1 MIQADKRIW
10 RYLVGEPLPTSAFEE
25 ERLTNAGALAILSSD
40 ALSSVAYATEEILL
54 VLVLVGSGVLG
65 LSLPIALGITLL
77 LIVIALSYRQTI
89 RAYPS
94 GGGAYTVAR
103 ENLGL
108 YPGLIAAASLMI
120 DYILTVTV
128 SVSAGIAAL
137 TSAIPVLQSFT
148 VELCLL
154 LVFLLMLANL
164 RGLRSNGQLFT
175 IPTYTFIV
183 TNLALINCGIF
194 RLATGLIATIPTAV
208 ATSVPLNL
216 FLLCRA
222 FAAGCTA
229 LTGVEAISNGVMV
242 FKSPEWQNAR
252 RTLLYMI
259 GILATMFLGI
269 TYLAYVYQIVPQEGQ
284 TVLSLLGRQILGNGA
299 FYYFLQVSTLIVLML
314 AANTSFADFPR
325 LSYFLAQ
332 DRFLPRQLL
341 LLGSRLV
348 YSNGI
353 MLLSACAAIL
363 IVIFRGETNAIIP
376 LYAVGVF
383 TSFTLSQTGM
393 VRHWFNKKT
402 SGWQVSAIINGIGA
416 VMTSLV
422 LMVIVATKFAQGAW
436 IVVLAIPGIVYL
448 FLSINR
454 HYQTFN
460 ESLSIEAIEQNPDS
474 FIPKTD
480 RFTHPAIVLVGQ
492 LHRGTI
498 EALDYAMRIGDEII
512 AIHVD
517 IGDTDRTA
525 LQKQWQELKTDIPL
539 IILDSPYRQ
548 VVAPISEFVN
558 KFEIEH
564 PGIFTTVVIPVF
576 VTQNWWQSIL
586 HNQTA
591 FYLKAALPNKRSRVI
606 SNVQYYL

>member
-1 MIQADKRIW
+1 MKPHRGIW

-25 ERLTNAGALAILSSD
+25 ERLTNTAALAVLSSD
-40 ALSSVAYATEEILL
+40 ALSSVAYATEEILI
-54 VLVLVGSGVLG
+54 VLLLAGSGALG
-65 LSLPIALGITLL
+65 LSLPIALGIALL
-77 LIVIALSYRQTI
+77 LIIIALSYRQTI

-137 TSAIPVLQSFT
+137 TSAVPALQPFV

-164 RGLRSNGQLFT
+164 RGLRSSGQLFS
-175 IPTYTFIV
+175 IPTYAFIV
-183 TNLALINCGIF
+183 TIFGLIIWGIF
-194 RLATGLIATIPTAV
+194 RQTTGQITTIPVT
-208 ATSVPLNL
+208 TTQTVPLNL

-252 RTLLYMI
+252 RTLGYMV

-269 TYLAYVYQIVPQEGQ
+269 TYLAHIYQIVPQQGQ
-284 TVLSLLGRQILGNGA
+284 TVLSLLGRSIFGNGI
-299 FYYFLQVSTLIVLML
+299 FYYFLQITTLLILML

-325 LSYFLAQ
+325 LSYFLAR

-341 LLGSRLV
+341 LLGDRLV

-353 MLLSACAAIL
+353 ILLSASAAIL
-363 IVIFRGETNAIIP
+363 VMIFRGETNAIIP

-383 TSFTLSQTGM
+383 TSFSLSQAGM
-393 VRHWFNKKT
+393 VRHWFNEKT
-402 SGWQVSAIINGIGA
+402 RGWLLSAIINGVGA
-416 VMTSLV
+416 VMTTLV
-422 LMVIVATKFAQGAW
+422 LIVIVATKFRQGAW
-436 IVVLAIPGIVYL
+436 IVVLAIPAVVYL
-448 FLSINR
+448 FLGINR
-454 HYQTFN
+454 HYRRVR
-460 ESLSIEAIEQNPDS
+460 ESLSIAGIELNRDS
-474 FIPKTD
+474 VTPIHSNIST
-480 RFTHPAIVLVGQ
+480 PAIVLVGQ
-492 LHRGTI
+492 LHRGTL
-498 EALDYAMRIGDEII
+498 EALDYARSIASEIV
-512 AIHVD
+512 AIHID
-517 IGDTDRTA
+517 IGDTDRTN
-525 LQKQWQELKTDIPL
+525 LQQQWQQLEADIPL
-539 IILDSPYRQ
+539 IILDSPYRSIIT
-548 VVAPISEFVN
+548 PMSEFVAN
-558 KFEIEH
+558 FEAQH
-564 PGIFTTVVIPVF
+564 PGRFTTVIIPVF
-576 VTQNWWQSIL
+576 VTRHWWEDFL

-591 FYLKAALPNKRSRVI
+591 LFIRVALRSKRSRVI
-606 SNVQYYL
+606 SNVRYYL

>member
-1 MIQADKRIW
+1 MKTHRGLW
-10 RYLVGEPLPTSAFEE
+10 RYLVGEPLPTSAFAE
-25 ERLTNAGALAILSSD
+25 ERLTNTAALAVLSSD

-54 VLVLVGSGVLG
+54 VLVLAGGGALG
-65 LSLPIALGITLL
+65 LSLPIALGIALL
-77 LIVIALSYRQTI
+77 LAIIALSYRQTI

-103 ENLGL
+103 ENLGI

-137 TSAIPVLQSFT
+137 TSAVPALQPFV

-164 RGLRSNGQLFT
+164 RGLRSSGQLFS
-175 IPTYTFIV
+175 IPTYAFIV
-183 TNLALINCGIF
+183 TIFGLIIWGIF
-194 RLATGLIATIPTAV
+194 RQATGQITVIPVTV
-208 ATSVPLNL
+208 TQTPISL

-252 RTLLYMI
+252 RTLGYMV
-259 GILATMFLGI
+259 GILTAMFLGI
-269 TYLAYVYQIVPQEGQ
+269 TYLAHVYQIVPESGQ
-284 TVLSLLGRQILGNGA
+284 TVLSLLGRSIFGNGI
-299 FYYFLQVSTLIVLML
+299 FYYFLQITTLLILML

-325 LSYFLAQ
+325 LSYFLAR

-341 LLGSRLV
+341 LLGDRLV

-353 MLLSACAAIL
+353 ILLSATAAIL
-363 IVIFRGETNAIIP
+363 IVIFRGQTNAIIP

-383 TSFTLSQTGM
+383 TSFSLSQAGM
-393 VRHWFNKKT
+393 VRHWFKDKT
-402 SGWQVSAIINGIGA
+402 GGWLLSTVINGIGA
-416 VMTSLV
+416 IMTTLV
-422 LMVIVATKFAQGAW
+422 LMVIVATKFKQGAW
-436 IVVLAIPGIVYL
+436 IVVLAIPAVVYL

-454 HYQTFN
+454 HYRIVR
-460 ESLSIEAIEQNPDS
+460 ERLSIDGMELNRSRTQIQTNS
-474 FIPKTD
+474 T
-480 RFTHPAIVLVGQ
+480 TPAIVLVGQ
-492 LHRGTI
+492 LHRGTV
-498 EALDYAMRIGDEII
+498 EALEYARSIASQIV

-517 IGDTDRTA
+517 IGDTDKTNL
-525 LQKQWQELKTDIPL
+525 LQQWQELEADIPL
-539 IILDSPYRQ
+539 IILDSPYRS
-548 VVAPISEFVN
+548 VVKPMSEFVAD
-558 KFEIEH
+558 FEARH
-564 PGIFTTVVIPVF
+564 PETFTTVIIPVF
-576 VTQNWWQSIL
+576 MTRHWWEDFL

-591 FYLKAALPNKRSRVI
+591 LFVRAALRNKRSRVI
-606 SNVQYYL
+606 SSVRYYL

>member
-1 MIQADKRIW
+1 MIKSDKGIW

-54 VLVLVGSGVLG
+54 VLVLVGSGALG

-77 LIVIALSYRQTI
+77 LVVITLSYRQTI
-89 RAYPS
+89 RAYPN

-108 YPGLIAAASLMI
+108 YPGLTAAASLMI
-120 DYILTVTV
+120 DYTLTVTV

-137 TSAIPVLQSFT
+137 TSAIPILQSFT

-154 LVFLLMLANL
+154 LIFLLMLTNL
-164 RGLRSNGQLFT
+164 RGLRSNGQLFV
-175 IPTYTFIV
+175 IPTYAFIV
-183 TNLALINCGIF
+183 TIFLLIICGIF
-194 RLATGLIATIPTAV
+194 RQVTGQINPIATTV
-208 ATSVPLNL
+208 TESVSLNL

-229 LTGVEAISNGVMV
+229 LTGVEAISNGVMI

-252 RTLLYMI
+252 RTLVYMV

-269 TYLAYVYQIVPQEGQ
+269 TYLAYTFQIVPQEGQ
-284 TVLSLLGRQILGNGA
+284 TVLSLLGRSIFGNNA
-299 FYYFLQVSTLIVLML
+299 FYYFLQISTLIILML
-314 AANTSFADFPR
+314 AANTSFAGFPR
-325 LSYFLAQ
+325 LCYLLAQ

-341 LLGSRLV
+341 LLGDRLV

-353 MLLSACAAIL
+353 ILLSASAAIL
-363 IVIFRGETNAIIP
+363 IVIFQGETNAIIP

-393 VRHWFNKKT
+393 VRRWFKEKT
-402 SGWQVSAIINGIGA
+402 SGWQLSAVINGFGA
-416 VMTSLV
+416 LMTALV
-422 LMVIVATKFAQGAW
+422 LMVIVTTKFSQGAW

-448 FLSINR
+448 FLRINR
-454 HYQTFN
+454 HYGRFK
-460 ESLSIEAIEQNPDS
+460 ESLSIEAIESNQDL
-474 FIPKTD
+474 FIPKKD
-480 RFTHPAIVLVGQ
+480 GVTHPAIVLVGQ
-492 LHRGTI
+492 VHRGTV
-498 EALDYAMRIGDEII
+498 EALDYAIKIADEII

-517 IGDTDRTA
+517 IGDTDTTA
-525 LQKQWQELKTDIPL
+525 LQQQWQELKTDIPL
-539 IILDSPYRQ
+539 IILDSPYRS
-548 VVAPISEFVN
+548 VVTPISEFLA
-558 KFEIEH
+558 KFEAQH

-576 VTQNWWQSIL
+576 ITQRWWQNFL

-591 FYLKAALPNKRSRVI
+591 FYLRAALPNKRSRVI
-606 SNVQYYL
+606 SSVRYYL